1 MEISDDDSLSTLSED
16 ELHDPYL
23 YLVSNILYEINDILD
38 SVDKIYTFRTFLEKE
53 MLKYCNNNKL
63 LRNPEILVRLARL
76 KCTRDKVQ
84 GTIDTLL
91 RPIKDD
97 IRNEAR
103 DNLQLLHDIHGKSQG
118 VAIGIASLLLEGV
131 DLNMLENYTWDPPI
145 PDFKRTDDITYNEI
159 IRQKQMYII
168 ENNLRIVGIPQR
180 DESRTTAECLVI
192 QDSINQIYEDIYN
205 EKLSKVNELLESRED
220 KNTDQFC
227 SKITS
232 ATLGLN
238 PALFKEG
245 SQYYNEL
252 GYNPNDNN
260 VSRDNPNP
268 TAKSFAYAGKINNPN
283 TLFGKFGKLNM
294 NHIKNINTNMPI
306 NSNCF
311 NKLRYYGIDF
321 PLSKK
326 INNNGK
332 YISQKNLAMKGGHS
346 VLLEYYSKYQKN

>member
-1 MEISDDDSLSTLSED
+1 MDISDDDSLSTLSED

-23 YLVSNILYEINDILD
+23 YLVSNILYEINDILE

-63 LRNPEILVRLARL
+63 LRNPEMLVRLAAL
-76 KCTRDKVQ
+76 KCTQDKIK

-91 RPIKDD
+91 RPIKHDLRDD
-97 IRNEAR
+97 PDA
-103 DNLQLLHDIHGKSQG
+103 LPLFYSKSRS
-118 VAIGIASLLLEGV
+118 ASIGIAKVLLEGI
-131 DLNMLENYTWDPPI
+131 DLALFENYTWDQPI
-145 PDFKRTDDITYNEI
+145 PDIKKTDDITYDEL

-180 DESRTTAECLVI
+180 EESRTTTECLVI

-205 EKLSKVNELLESRED
+205 EKLNRVNELLKSRED

-245 SQYYNEL
+245 SRYYNEL

-268 TAKSFAYAGKINNPN
+268 TAKSFAYSGKINNPN

-346 VLLEYYSKYQKN
+346 VFLEYYSKYNKN